1 MRTASEYLRKYPN
14 ARPSTIVQRELK
26 ARRLSELQAQIEAE
40 NRVNEYRQSIG
51 YLSWFRRLFMRAH

>member
-26 ARRLSELQAQIEAE
+26 ARRLSELQREI
-40 NRVNEYRQSIG
+40 NEVEIKKAAGIFYPLRRAV
-51 YLSWFRRLFMRAH
+51 RRLLGWR

>member
-1 MRTASEYLRKYPN
+1 MRTAAEYLRKYPN

-40 NRVNEYRQSIG
+40 KRVNEYRQSIG

>member
-14 ARPSTIVQRELK
+14 ARPSTLVQRELK

-40 NRVNEYRQSIG
+40 KRVNEYRQSIG

>member
-1 MRTASEYLRKYPN
+1 MRTTAEYLRQYPN
-14 ARPSTIVQRELK
+14 ARVSTIVQRELK

-40 NRVNEYRQSIG
+40 KRVNEYRQSIG

>member
-14 ARPSTIVQRELK
+14 ARPSTLVQRELK

-40 NRVNEYRQSIG
+40 KRGNEYRQSIG

>member
-40 NRVNEYRQSIG
+40 KRVNEYRQSIG